1 MKLFKMVK
9 NIKIKI
15 LICYMVDE
23 MVKKWGRASFYLS
36 CNCTLCFLV
45 KILLVKLKSL
55 HTSACLNLNCG
66 RAKQNA
72 KIWRVQRWWNLSKL
86 LTNTLTNFNLGLFFS
101 SLIVPPPPPP
111 LRIEIDIQKIL
122 LGGNGWWW
130 EPVEHS
136 CLGDISKNK

>member
-55 HTSACLNLNCG
+55 HTSACLNLNCDT
-66 RAKQNA
+66 AKQNA

-86 LTNTLTNFNLGLFFS
+86 WTNTLTNFNLGLFFFS
-101 SLIVPPPPPP
+101 SLIFPPSFED
-111 LRIEIDIQKIL
+111 RDRYSKNTSWGKWVMVRTCGTFL
-122 LGGNGWWW
+122 LGG
-130 EPVEHS
+130 H
-136 CLGDISKNK
+136 